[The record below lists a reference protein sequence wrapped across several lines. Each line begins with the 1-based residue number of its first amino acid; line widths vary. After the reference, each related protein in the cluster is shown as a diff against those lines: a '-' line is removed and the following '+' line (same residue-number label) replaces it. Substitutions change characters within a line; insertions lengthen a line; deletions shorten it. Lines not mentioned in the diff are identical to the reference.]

1 MRPYTA
7 FLVGFMFISNILI
20 LSIPTVEA
28 DDQAQNATEISD
40 LQAHS
45 SWICSPDCGAE
56 PVDEYD
62 WYKATLSPN
71 DVGQLFVDNSGEYSD
86 VTILVELYEANM
98 VMIDYFEVGS
108 GNNESYILSNN
119 RSTSE
124 LYFVSITTN
133 DGWYDD
139 GTNYSIYLTVQHDNY
154 WNGATDIEVG
164 SFLDEDVVCIS
175 DCPGDI
181 VDPEDWYHFTT
192 ESGQSIGIVA
202 EELTWFTYLDFDLF
216 TLDSG
221 VLTSF
226 EYEYHGGSAGG
237 LQDYSVRAWFN
248 TTEVMEIYVRVY
260 TDQPDDV
267 IYNLSVSSGTWV
279 DVVEDDYH
287 WVAFPELK
295 IGDEVRVQAI
305 RTDAPND
312 LDVLLYNNSE
322 FENYR
327 NEIVNNDTT
336 SPSELLAE
344 EDCLVC
350 SISFVLSPDK
360 VGLMDAKPMQTHDVN
375 QVISW
380 SPTLILV
387 ADYTDYLQNPPSN
400 SEVDIAS
407 VFLSISVINSV
418 QTPEYYEVHKFES
431 SQWILVDSG
440 TTTDGQVNP
449 PTGGWSSDSTS
460 VDTEGSSTLYRL
472 FVQDSVTSD
481 IITNSTF
488 EITNTRPDA
497 CLDLDGSLAGTITEN
512 IPVRMDASCSSDFDN
527 DDLTYSWQIDGAMV
541 TSAELFEMTFTKGT
555 HSVELTVSDALG
567 LSDIDQITINVE
579 DYPYEDY
586 AENTVVN
593 FSNQTFTS
601 VKIENVL
608 FENTSVAPQWLNFG
622 IIGTQIGV
630 GLNIESRVTQVIE
643 YDLSMVYSGGQ
654 TTVSRSSEM
663 RSTETAM
670 KVNLALFIVDI
681 ESGNETIYD
690 LPMPMTEQ
698 VYDGQPWFPV
708 GLFDRVYYW
717 GDLAVVDTSEP
728 TSEFVNNASFDIAI
742 PALDLME
749 YIATMASNIPGS
761 QIPLLALGIA
771 VDYNLYLDINLEFEI
786 TNAGEISEIYMDG
799 STQQNIQQTN
809 SSLSQSNNQ
818 SIDYYSYSTLDSST
832 DIFGGIGMR
841 LRIAQ
846 PGWLTTGLGFFYED
860 PMFLEGVWGYNITES
875 DGPMATSNGMI
886 SNLANTSITFTMI
899 EEIIENNTGVDDNNT
914 QQYNISLNNAP
925 HSIEV
930 ADGQYFSVSVKI
942 SNHGNGD
949 DTITLQ
955 PALEQSCIDAGWIVT
970 PTISNVTIASDSE
983 RSMTFAFY
991 PTANSNVDSCEFYI
1005 YADSE
1010 GVFET
1015 QFVLVQLNII
1025 EDNSNNT
1032 SNDNNSNQPGNNNET
1047 EDDNV
1052 IVEDASEDSE
1062 IDISII
1068 MLSVGVIGLLTILIL
1083 ITFMIRRK

>member
-1 MRPYTA
+1 
-7 FLVGFMFISNILI
+7 MFISNILI
-20 LSIPTVEA
+20 LSIPAVEA
-28 DDQAQNATEISD
+28 DDQAQNATEIND
-40 LQAHS
+40 LQVHS

-62 WYKATLSPN
+62 WYKATLGSN
-71 DVGQLFVDNSGEYSD
+71 NVGQLFVDNSGEYSD
-86 VTILVELYEANM
+86 VTILVELYETNM
-98 VMIDYFEVGS
+98 VMIDYFEVES

-119 RSTSE
+119 KSTSE
-124 LYFVSITTN
+124 LYFFSITTN

-139 GTNYSIYLTVQHDNY
+139 GTNYSIYLTVQYDNY

-181 VDPEDWYHFTT
+181 VDSEDWYHFTT
-192 ESGQSIGIVA
+192 ESDQSIGIVA
-202 EELTWFTYLDFDLF
+202 EELTWFTYLDFELF

-267 IYNLSVSSGTWV
+267 MYNLSVSSGTWV

-312 LDVLLYNNSE
+312 LDILLYNNSE

-327 NEIVNNDTT
+327 NEIVNNETT

-344 EDCLVC
+344 QDCLVC

-431 SQWILVDSG
+431 SQWIVVDSG

-449 PTGGWSSDSTS
+449 PDGGWSSDSTF

-472 FVQDSVTSD
+472 IVQDSLTSE

-527 DDLTYSWQIDGAMV
+527 DDLTYNWVIDGVMV
-541 TSAELFEMTFTKGT
+541 TSAELFEMTFTEGT
-555 HSVELTVSDALG
+555 HSLELTVTDTLG
-567 LSDIDQITINVE
+567 LSDNDQITINVE
-579 DYPYEDY
+579 DFPYEDY

-630 GLNIESRVTQVIE
+630 GLNIESRITQVIE
-643 YDLSMVYSGGQ
+643 YDLLIDHSGGQ
-654 TTVSRSSEM
+654 TTISRSSEM
-663 RSTETAM
+663 VSTETAM

-681 ESGNETIYD
+681 DSGNETIYD

-698 VYDGQPWFPV
+698 VYEGQPWFPV

-717 GDLAVVDTSEP
+717 GDLAVVDTSGP
-728 TSEFVNNASFDIAI
+728 DSEFVNNASFDIEI

-786 TNAGEISEIYMDG
+786 TNIGELSEIFIDYT
-799 STQQNIQQTN
+799 TQQIIQPT
-809 SSLSQSNNQ
+809 SSSFSQSMNQ
-818 SIDYYSYSTLDSST
+818 SVDYFAYSTLDST
-832 DIFGGIGMR
+832 TEIFGGIGMR

-860 PMFLEGVWGYNITES
+860 PMFLEGIWSYNITQSE
-875 DGPMATSNGMI
+875 GPMATTNGMI
-886 SNLANTSITFTMI
+886 SNLANTSITFTLV
-899 EEIIENNTGVDDNNT
+899 EEILENNTEVDDNHT
-914 QQYNISLNNAP
+914 QQYNISLYDAP
-925 HSIEV
+925 DSIEV
-930 ADGQYFSVSVKI
+930 EDGQFFTVSVRI

-949 DTITLQ
+949 DTILVR
-955 PALEQSCIDAGWIVT
+955 PDLEQSCIDSGWFVT
-970 PTISNVTIASDSE
+970 PTMLNVTIASNSE
-983 RSMTFAFY
+983 RQVTFSFY
-991 PTANSNVDSCEFYI
+991 PPVNSTVDSCEFHI

-1010 GVFET
+1010 GVFDT

-1025 EDNSNNT
+1025 GQNSNNNT
-1032 SNDNNSNQPGNNNET
+1032 DDNNSNQSENDGK
-1047 EDDNV
+1047 DDEEE
-1052 IVEDASEDSE
+1052 IYVEDTSEDPE
-1062 IDISII
+1062 IDNSIMI
-1068 MLSVGVIGLLTILIL
+1068 LSAGLVGLLTILLI

>member
-1 MRPYTA
+1 
-7 FLVGFMFISNILI
+7 MFISNILI

-40 LQAHS
+40 LQVHS

-62 WYKATLSPN
+62 WYKATLGSN
-71 DVGQLFVDNSGEYSD
+71 NVGQLFVDNSGEYSD

-98 VMIDYFEVGS
+98 VMIDYFEVEA

-119 RSTSE
+119 KSTSE
-124 LYFVSITTN
+124 LYFFSITTN

-139 GTNYSIYLTVQHDNY
+139 GTNYSIYLTVQYDNY

-181 VDPEDWYHFTT
+181 VDSEDWYHFTT
-192 ESGQSIGIVA
+192 ESDQSIGIVA
-202 EELTWFTYLDFDLF
+202 EELTWFTYLDFELF

-226 EYEYHGGSAGG
+226 DYEYHGGSAGG

-248 TTEVMEIYVRVY
+248 TTEVMEIYVRIY

-267 IYNLSVSSGTWV
+267 MYNLSVSSGTWV

-327 NEIVNNDTT
+327 NEIVNNETA

-360 VGLMDAKPMQTHDVN
+360 VGLMDAKPAQTHDVN

-387 ADYTDYLQNPPSN
+387 ADYTDYLRNPPSN
-400 SEVDIAS
+400 SEVDVAS

-449 PTGGWSSDSTS
+449 PTDGWSSDSTS

-472 FVQDSVTSD
+472 IVQDSVNSG

-527 DDLTYSWQIDGAMV
+527 DDLTYNWEIDGVMV
-541 TSAELFEMTFTKGT
+541 TSAELFEMTFPEGT
-555 HSVELTVSDALG
+555 HSVELTVTDTFG
-567 LSDIDQITINVE
+567 LSNNDQITINVE
-579 DYPYEDY
+579 DFPYEDY

-630 GLNIESRVTQVIE
+630 GLNIESRITQAIE
-643 YDLSMVYSGGQ
+643 YNLSIDHTGGQ

-663 RSTETAM
+663 VSTETAM

-681 ESGNETIYD
+681 DSGNETIYD

-698 VYDGQPWFPV
+698 VYEGQPWFPV

-717 GDLAVVDTSEP
+717 GDLAVVDTSGP
-728 TSEFVNNASFDIAI
+728 DSEFVNNASFDIEI

-786 TNAGEISEIYMDG
+786 TNTGEISELFMDET
-799 STQQNIQQTN
+799 TQQTIQLTG
-809 SSLSQSNNQ
+809 SSLSQSFNQ
-818 SIDYYSYSTLDSST
+818 GIDYFAYSTLDSST
-832 DIFGGIGMR
+832 EIFGGIGMR

-860 PMFLEGVWGYNITES
+860 PMFLEGIWSYNITQSEE
-875 DGPMATSNGMI
+875 PMATTNGII
-886 SNLANTSITFTMI
+886 SNLANTSVTFTLV
-899 EEIIENNTGVDDNNT
+899 EEIMGNNTIVDDTNNST
-914 QQYNISLNNAP
+914 VNDGNN
-925 HSIEV
+925 STT
-930 ADGQYFSVSVKI
+930 
-942 SNHGNGD
+942 D
-949 DTITLQ
+949 D
-955 PALEQSCIDAGWIVT
+955 
-970 PTISNVTIASDSE
+970 
-983 RSMTFAFY
+983 
-991 PTANSNVDSCEFYI
+991 
-1005 YADSE
+1005 
-1010 GVFET
+1010 
-1015 QFVLVQLNII
+1015 
-1025 EDNSNNT
+1025 SNNT
-1032 SNDNNSNQPGNNNET
+1032 SNDNNSNQSGN
-1047 EDDNV
+1047 DDEAEEEEIV
-1052 IVEDASEDSE
+1052 VEDASEDSE
-1062 IDISII
+1062 IDNSII
-1068 MLSVGVIGLLTILIL
+1068 MLSAGVVGLLTILLI
-1083 ITFMIRRK
+1083 ITFVIRRK

>member
-1 MRPYTA
+1 MRSSA
-7 FLVGFMFISNILI
+7 VFFVILMFISNILI
-20 LSIPTVEA
+20 LSIPVVEA
-28 DDQAQNATEISD
+28 DDQANSATEISN
-40 LQAHS
+40 LETHS
-45 SWICSPDCGAE
+45 SWICSPDCGTQV
-56 PVDEYD
+56 VDEYD
-62 WYKATLSPN
+62 WYKTTLESN
-71 DVGQLFVDNSGEYSD
+71 EIGQLFVDNSGDYSD
-86 VTILVELYEANM
+86 VRILVELYDANT
-98 VMIDYFEVGS
+98 VIVDYFEVES
-108 GNNESYILSNN
+108 GYNNSYILSNN
-119 RSTSE
+119 ESTNE
-124 LYFVSITTN
+124 QYFVSITTN
-133 DGWYDD
+133 DGWSND
-139 GTNYSIYLTVQHDNY
+139 GTNYSMFLTIQYDNN
-154 WNGATDIEVG
+154 WSVATNIEVG

-192 ESGQSIGIVA
+192 NSDQSIGIVA
-202 EELTWFTYLDFDLF
+202 EELTWFTYLDFELF

-221 VLTSF
+221 ALTSF

-248 TTEVMEIYVRVY
+248 TTEVMDVYVRVY

-327 NEIVNNDTT
+327 NEIVNNETT
-336 SPSELLAE
+336 SPSELLAV

-350 SISFVLSPDK
+350 SISFVLSSDE
-360 VGLMDAKPMQTHDVN
+360 VGLMDAKPSQTHDVN
-375 QVISW
+375 QIVSW

-387 ADYTDYLQNPPSN
+387 ADYTDYLQNPPYDSV
-400 SEVDIAS
+400 VDIAS

-418 QTPEYYEVHKFES
+418 QTSEYYEVHKFET

-440 TTTDGQVNP
+440 TTTDGQINP
-449 PTGGWSSDSTS
+449 PVGGWSSDSTS
-460 VDTEGSSTLYRL
+460 VDSEGSTTLYRL
-472 FVQDSVTSD
+472 IVQDSVNSK

-488 EITNTRPDA
+488 EIINSRPDA

-527 DDLTYSWQIDGAMV
+527 DDLSYSWEIDGAMI
-541 TSAELFEMTFTKGT
+541 TSSELFEMTFSEGT
-555 HSVELTVSDALG
+555 HSVELTVSDELG
-567 LSDIDQITINVE
+567 LIDNVQTTINVE
-579 DYPYEDY
+579 EFPYDSYP
-586 AENTVVN
+586 ENIEVN
-593 FSNQTFTS
+593 FSNQTFSS

-630 GLNIESRVTQVIE
+630 GLNIESRITQTIE
-643 YDLSMVYSGGQ
+643 FNLSIANSDGQ
-654 TTVSRSSEM
+654 TTVARSSEM
-663 RSTETAM
+663 ASTETAM
-670 KVNLALFIVDI
+670 KVNLALFIVNI

-690 LPMPMTEQ
+690 LPMPMTEP
-698 VYDGQPWFPV
+698 VYDGQSWFPV

-717 GDLAVVDTSEP
+717 GELAVVDS
-728 TSEFVNNASFDIAI
+728 SGSSADFVNNASFIIEI

-749 YIATMASNIPGS
+749 YISVMASNIPGS

-786 TNAGEISEIYMDG
+786 TNTGEISEIFMD
-799 STQQNIQQTN
+799 STTQQNILPVG
-809 SSLSQSNNQ
+809 SSFAQSSNQ

-832 DIFGGIGMR
+832 DILGGIGMR

-860 PMFLEGVWGYNITES
+860 PMFLEGIWGYNITES

-886 SNLANTSITFTMI
+886 SNLANTSITFTFI
-899 EEIIENNTGVDDNNT
+899 EEIVENNTVINENNT
-914 QQYNISLNNAP
+914 QTYNISLNEAP
-925 HSIEV
+925 DSIGIE
-930 ADGQYFSVSVKI
+930 DGGETIVTLTI

-949 DTITLQ
+949 DTITVQ
-955 PALEQSCIDAGWIVT
+955 SVLEQSCVDAGWYVS
-970 PTISNVTIASDSE
+970 PAISNLTIAPEQELSQSFMIY
-983 RSMTFAFY
+983 SAI
-991 PTANSNVDSCEFYI
+991 NSTVVSCDIYI
-1005 YADSE
+1005 SADSE
-1010 GVFET
+1010 GEFDT
-1015 QFVLVQLNII
+1015 QVVVVEVNFIGENNSTT
-1025 EDNSNNT
+1025 DDSNNT
-1032 SNDNNSNQPGNNNET
+1032 SNDDSVII
-1047 EDDNV
+1047 EDT
-1052 IVEDASEDSE
+1052 SEGPE
-1062 IDISII
+1062 ISIMMI
-1068 MLSVGVIGLLTILIL
+1068 VIGAGAVGLLIILVL
-1083 ITFMIRRK
+1083 IIFMIRKK

>member
-1 MRPYTA
+1 
-7 FLVGFMFISNILI
+7 MFISNILI

-28 DDQAQNATEISD
+28 DNQAQNATEISD

-45 SWICSPDCGAE
+45 SWICSPDCGDE

-62 WYKATLSPN
+62 WYKTTLGPN
-71 DVGQLFVDNSGEYSD
+71 EVGQLFVDNSGEYSD
-86 VTILVELYEANM
+86 VTILVEMYEANM

-119 RSTSE
+119 KSTSE
-124 LYFVSITTN
+124 LYFFSITTN

-139 GTNYSIYLTVQHDNY
+139 GTNYSIYLTVQYDNY
-154 WNGATDIEVG
+154 WNSATDIEVG

-175 DCPGDI
+175 DCPGEI
-181 VDPEDWYHFTT
+181 VDSQDWYHFTT
-192 ESGQSIGIVA
+192 ESDQSIGIVA
-202 EELTWFTYLDFDLF
+202 EELTWFTYLDFELF

-248 TTEVMEIYVRVY
+248 TTEVMDIYVRVY

-267 IYNLSVSSGTWV
+267 MYNLSVSSGTWV

-327 NEIVNNDTT
+327 NEIVNNETT

-350 SISFVLSPDK
+350 SISFVLSSDK
-360 VGLMDAKPMQTHDVN
+360 IGLMDAKPMQTHDVN

-418 QTPEYYEVHKFES
+418 QNPEYYEVHKFES
-431 SQWILVDSG
+431 SQWIVVDSG
-440 TTTDGQVNP
+440 TTTSGQVNP
-449 PTGGWSSDSTS
+449 PDGGWSSDSTF

-472 FVQDSVTSD
+472 IVQDSLTSE
-481 IITNSTF
+481 IITDSTF

-512 IPVRMDASCSSDFDN
+512 IPIRMDASCSSDFDN
-527 DDLTYSWQIDGAMV
+527 DDLTYNWEIDGVMV
-541 TSAELFEMTFTKGT
+541 TSAELFEMTFTEGT
-555 HSVELTVSDALG
+555 HSVELTVTDTLG
-567 LSDIDQITINVE
+567 LSDNDQITINVE
-579 DYPYEDY
+579 DFPYEDY

-630 GLNIESRVTQVIE
+630 GLNIESRITQVIE
-643 YDLSMVYSGGQ
+643 YNLSIDHTGGQ

-663 RSTETAM
+663 VSTETAM

-681 ESGNETIYD
+681 DSGNETIYD

-698 VYDGQPWFPV
+698 VYEGQPWFPV

-717 GDLAVVDTSEP
+717 GDLAVVDTSGP
-728 TSEFVNNASFDIAI
+728 DSEFVNNASFDIEI

-786 TNAGEISEIYMDG
+786 TNTGEISELFMDG
-799 STQQNIQQTN
+799 TTQQTIQPT
-809 SSLSQSNNQ
+809 SSSFSQSMNQ
-818 SIDYYSYSTLDSST
+818 SIDYFAYSTLDST
-832 DIFGGIGMR
+832 TEIFGGIGLR

-860 PMFLEGVWGYNITES
+860 PMFLEGIWSYNITQSE
-875 DGPMATSNGMI
+875 GPMATTNGMI
-886 SNLANTSITFTMI
+886 SNLANTSITFTLV
-899 EEIIENNTGVDDNNT
+899 EEILENNTEVDDNNT
-914 QQYNISLNNAP
+914 QQYNISLYDAP
-925 HSIEV
+925 DSIDV
-930 ADGQYFSVSVKI
+930 VDGQYFTVSVRI

-949 DTITLQ
+949 DTILVR
-955 PALEQSCIDAGWIVT
+955 PDLEQSCIDSGWFVT
-970 PTISNVTIASDSE
+970 PTMLNVTIASNFE
-983 RSMTFAFY
+983 RQVTFSFY
-991 PTANSNVDSCEFYI
+991 PPVNSTVDSCEFHI

-1010 GVFET
+1010 GVFDT

-1025 EDNSNNT
+1025 GQNSNNT
-1032 SNDNNSNQPGNNNET
+1032 TDDNNSNQSENDGK
-1047 EDDNV
+1047 DDEEEIN
-1052 IVEDASEDSE
+1052 VEDTSEDPE
-1062 IDISII
+1062 IDNSIMI
-1068 MLSVGVIGLLTILIL
+1068 LSAGVVGLLIILLI

>member
-1 MRPYTA
+1 
-7 FLVGFMFISNILI
+7 MFISNILI

-40 LQAHS
+40 LQTYG
-45 SWICSPDCGAE
+45 SWICSPDCGTEAI
-56 PVDEYD
+56 DEYD
-62 WYKATLSPN
+62 WYKTTLGPN
-71 DVGQLFVDNSGEYSD
+71 EVGQLSVDNSGEYSD

-98 VMIDYFEVGS
+98 VMIDYFEVES
-108 GNNESYILSNN
+108 ENNESYILSNN
-119 RSTSE
+119 KSTSE

-139 GTNYSIYLTVQHDNY
+139 GTNYSIYLTVQYDNY
-154 WNGATDIEVG
+154 WNSATEIEVG

-181 VDPEDWYHFTT
+181 VDSEDWYHFTT
-192 ESGQSIGIVA
+192 ESDQSIGIVA
-202 EELTWFTYLDFDLF
+202 EELTWFTYLDFELF

-226 EYEYHGGSAGG
+226 DYEYHGGSAGG

-248 TTEVMEIYVRVY
+248 TTEAMDIYVRVY

-267 IYNLSVSSGTWV
+267 MYNLSVSSGTWV

-312 LDVLLYNNSE
+312 LDILLYNNTE

-327 NEIVNNDTT
+327 NEIVNNETT

-344 EDCLVC
+344 QDCLVC

-418 QTPEYYEVHKFES
+418 QTPEYYEIHKFES
-431 SQWILVDSG
+431 SQWNLVDYG

-449 PTGGWSSDSTS
+449 PTEGWSSDSTS
-460 VDTEGSSTLYRL
+460 VDTVGSSTLYRL
-472 FVQDSVTSD
+472 IVQDSGTSD

-497 CLDLDGSLAGTITEN
+497 CLDLDGSLAGSITGN

-527 DDLTYSWQIDGAMV
+527 DNLTYNWEIDGVMV
-541 TSAELFEMTFTKGT
+541 TSAELFEMTFTEGT
-555 HSVELTVSDALG
+555 HSVELTVTDTLG
-567 LSDIDQITINVE
+567 LSDNDQITINVE
-579 DYPYEDY
+579 DFPYEDY
-586 AENTVVN
+586 AQNTVVN

-630 GLNIESRVTQVIE
+630 GLNIESRITQLIE
-643 YDLSMVYSGGQ
+643 YDLLIDHTGGQ

-663 RSTETAM
+663 VSTETAM

-681 ESGNETIYD
+681 DSGNETIYD

-708 GLFDRVYYW
+708 GLFDKVYYW
-717 GDLAVVDTSEP
+717 GDLAVVDTSGP
-728 TSEFVNNASFDIAI
+728 DSEFVNNASFDIEI

-786 TNAGEISEIYMDG
+786 TNAGEISEIFIDYT
-799 STQQNIQQTN
+799 TQQIIQAT
-809 SSLSQSNNQ
+809 SSSFSQSMNQ
-818 SIDYYSYSTLDSST
+818 SVDYFAYSTLDST
-832 DIFGGIGMR
+832 TEIFGGIGMR

-860 PMFLEGVWGYNITES
+860 PMFLEGIWRYNITQSEE
-875 DGPMATSNGMI
+875 PMARTNGMI
-886 SNLANTSITFTMI
+886 SNLANTSITFTLV
-899 EEIIENNTGVDDNNT
+899 EEILENNTEIDDNNT
-914 QQYNISLNNAP
+914 QQYNISLYDAP
-925 HSIEV
+925 DSIEV
-930 ADGQYFSVSVKI
+930 EDGQYFTVSVRI

-949 DTITLQ
+949 DTILVR
-955 PALEQSCIDAGWIVT
+955 PDLEQSCIGSGWFVT
-970 PTISNVTIASDSE
+970 PTMLNVTIASNSE
-983 RSMTFAFY
+983 HQVTFSFY
-991 PTANSNVDSCEFYI
+991 PPVNSTVDSCEFHI

-1010 GVFET
+1010 GVFDT

-1025 EDNSNNT
+1025 GQNSNNT
-1032 SNDNNSNQPGNNNET
+1032 TDDNNSNQSENDSK
-1047 EDDNV
+1047 DDEEEIN
-1052 IVEDASEDSE
+1052 VEDTSENPE
-1062 IDISII
+1062 IDNSIMI
-1068 MLSVGVIGLLTILIL
+1068 LSAGIVGLLTILLI

>member
-1 MRPYTA
+1 
-7 FLVGFMFISNILI
+7 MFISNILI

-28 DDQAQNATEISD
+28 DDQAQSATEISD
-40 LQAHS
+40 LQVHS

-62 WYKATLSPN
+62 WYKATLGSN
-71 DVGQLFVDNSGEYSD
+71 NVGQLFVDNSGEYSD

-98 VMIDYFEVGS
+98 VMIDYFEVEA
-108 GNNESYILSNN
+108 GNNESYIMSNN
-119 RSTSE
+119 KSTSE
-124 LYFVSITTN
+124 LYFFSITTN

-139 GTNYSIYLTVQHDNY
+139 GTNYSIYLTVQYDNF
-154 WNGATDIEVG
+154 WNSATDIEVG
-164 SFLDEDVVCIS
+164 SFLDEGVVCIS

-181 VDPEDWYHFTT
+181 VDSEDWYHFTT
-192 ESGQSIGIVA
+192 ESDQSIGIVA

-226 EYEYHGGSAGG
+226 DYEYHGGSAGG

-248 TTEVMEIYVRVY
+248 TTEVMEIYVRIY

-267 IYNLSVSSGTWV
+267 MYNLSVSSGTWV

-327 NEIVNNDTT
+327 NEIVNNQTT
-336 SPSELLAE
+336 SPSEILAE

-387 ADYTDYLQNPPSN
+387 ADYTDYLRNPPSN

-418 QTPEYYEVHKFES
+418 QNPEYYEVHKFES
-431 SQWILVDSG
+431 SQWIVVDSG

-449 PTGGWSSDSTS
+449 PDGGWSSDSTF

-472 FVQDSVTSD
+472 IVQDSLTSE

-497 CLDLDGSLAGTITEN
+497 CLDLDGSLAGIITEN

-527 DDLTYSWQIDGAMV
+527 DVLTYNWQIDGVMV
-541 TSAELFEMTFTKGT
+541 TSAELFEMTFTEGT
-555 HSVELTVSDALG
+555 HSVELTVTDTLG
-567 LSDIDQITINVE
+567 LSDNDQITIIVE
-579 DYPYEDY
+579 DFPYEDY
-586 AENTVVN
+586 AENTVLN

-630 GLNIESRVTQVIE
+630 GLNIESRITQVIE
-643 YDLSMVYSGGQ
+643 YNLSIDHNGGQ

-663 RSTETAM
+663 VSTETAM

-681 ESGNETIYD
+681 DSGNETIYD

-698 VYDGQPWFPV
+698 VYEGQPWFPV

-717 GDLAVVDTSEP
+717 GDLAVVDTSGP
-728 TSEFVNNASFDIAI
+728 DSEFVNNASFDIEI

-786 TNAGEISEIYMDG
+786 TNAGEISEIFIDYT
-799 STQQNIQQTN
+799 TQQIIQPT
-809 SSLSQSNNQ
+809 SSNFSQSMNQ
-818 SIDYYSYSTLDSST
+818 SVDYFAYSTLDST
-832 DIFGGIGMR
+832 IEIFGGIGMR

-860 PMFLEGVWGYNITES
+860 PMFLEGIWIYNITQSE
-875 DGPMATSNGMI
+875 GPMATTNGMI
-886 SNLANTSITFTMI
+886 SNLANTSITFTLV
-899 EEIIENNTGVDDNNT
+899 EEILENNSEIDDNNT
-914 QQYNISLNNAP
+914 QQYNISLYDAP
-925 HSIEV
+925 DSIEV
-930 ADGQYFSVSVKI
+930 EDGQYFTVSVRI

-949 DTITLQ
+949 DTILVR
-955 PALEQSCIDAGWIVT
+955 PDLEQSCIDSGWFVT
-970 PTISNVTIASDSE
+970 PTMLNVTIASNSE
-983 RSMTFAFY
+983 RQVTFSFY
-991 PTANSNVDSCEFYI
+991 QPVNSTVDSCEFHI

-1010 GVFET
+1010 GVFDT

-1025 EDNSNNT
+1025 GQNSNNNT
-1032 SNDNNSNQPGNNNET
+1032 DDNNSNQSENDGK
-1047 EDDNV
+1047 DDEKEIN
-1052 IVEDASEDSE
+1052 VEDTSEDPE
-1062 IDISII
+1062 IDNSIMI
-1068 MLSVGVIGLLTILIL
+1068 LSAGVVGLLTILLI

>member
-1 MRPYTA
+1 
-7 FLVGFMFISNILI
+7 MFISNILI

-40 LQAHS
+40 LQTYG
-45 SWICSPDCGAE
+45 SWICSPDCGTEAI
-56 PVDEYD
+56 DEYD
-62 WYKATLSPN
+62 WYKTTLGPN
-71 DVGQLFVDNSGEYSD
+71 EVGQLSVDNSGEYSD

-98 VMIDYFEVGS
+98 VMIDYFEVES
-108 GNNESYILSNN
+108 ENNESYILSNN
-119 RSTSE
+119 KSTSE
-124 LYFVSITTN
+124 LYFVSITTS

-139 GTNYSIYLTVQHDNY
+139 GTNYSIYLTVQYDNY
-154 WNGATDIEVG
+154 WNSATEIEVG

-181 VDPEDWYHFTT
+181 VDSEDWYHFTT
-192 ESGQSIGIVA
+192 ESDQSIGIVA
-202 EELTWFTYLDFDLF
+202 EELTWFTYLDFELF

-226 EYEYHGGSAGG
+226 DYEYHGGSAGG

-248 TTEVMEIYVRVY
+248 TTEAMDIYVRVY

-267 IYNLSVSSGTWV
+267 MYNLSVSSGTWV
-279 DVVEDDYH
+279 DVVEDNYH

-312 LDVLLYNNSE
+312 LDILLYNNTE

-327 NEIVNNDTT
+327 NEIVNNETT

-344 EDCLVC
+344 QDCLVC

-418 QTPEYYEVHKFES
+418 QTPEYYEIHKFES
-431 SQWILVDSG
+431 SQWILVDYG

-449 PTGGWSSDSTS
+449 PAEGWSSDSTS
-460 VDTEGSSTLYRL
+460 VDTVGSSTLYRL
-472 FVQDSVTSD
+472 IVQDSGTSD

-497 CLDLDGSLAGTITEN
+497 CLDLDGSLAGSITGN

-527 DDLTYSWQIDGAMV
+527 DNLTYNWEIDGVMV
-541 TSAELFEMTFTKGT
+541 TSAELFEMTFTEGT
-555 HSVELTVSDALG
+555 HSVELTVTDTLG
-567 LSDIDQITINVE
+567 LSDNDQITINVE
-579 DYPYEDY
+579 DFPYEDY

-630 GLNIESRVTQVIE
+630 GLNIESRITQVIE
-643 YDLSMVYSGGQ
+643 YDLSIDHTGGQ

-663 RSTETAM
+663 VSTETAM

-681 ESGNETIYD
+681 DSGNETIYD

-708 GLFDRVYYW
+708 GLFDKVYYW
-717 GDLAVVDTSEP
+717 GDLAVVDTSGP
-728 TSEFVNNASFDIAI
+728 DSEFVNNASFDIEI

-786 TNAGEISEIYMDG
+786 TNAGEISEIFIDYT
-799 STQQNIQQTN
+799 TQQIIQPT
-809 SSLSQSNNQ
+809 SSSFSQSMNQ
-818 SIDYYSYSTLDSST
+818 SVDYFAYSTLDST
-832 DIFGGIGMR
+832 TEIFGGIGMR

-860 PMFLEGVWGYNITES
+860 PMFLEGIWRYNITQSEE
-875 DGPMATSNGMI
+875 PMARTNGMI
-886 SNLANTSITFTMI
+886 SNLANTSITFTLV
-899 EEIIENNTGVDDNNT
+899 EEILENNTEIDDNNT
-914 QQYNISLNNAP
+914 QQYNISLYDAP
-925 HSIEV
+925 DSIEV
-930 ADGQYFSVSVKI
+930 EDGQYFTVSVRI

-949 DTITLQ
+949 DTILVR
-955 PALEQSCIDAGWIVT
+955 PDLEQSCIDSGWFVT
-970 PTISNVTIASDSE
+970 PTMLNVTIASNSE
-983 RSMTFAFY
+983 HQVTFSFY
-991 PTANSNVDSCEFYI
+991 PPVNSTVDSCEFHI

-1010 GVFET
+1010 GVFDT

-1025 EDNSNNT
+1025 GQNSNNT
-1032 SNDNNSNQPGNNNET
+1032 TDDNNSNQSENDGK
-1047 EDDNV
+1047 DDEEEIN
-1052 IVEDASEDSE
+1052 VEDTSENPE
-1062 IDISII
+1062 IDNSIMI
-1068 MLSVGVIGLLTILIL
+1068 LSAGIVGLLTILLI

>member
-1 MRPYTA
+1 
-7 FLVGFMFISNILI
+7 MFVTNILI
-20 LSIPTVEA
+20 LNIPTVEA
-28 DDQAQNATEISD
+28 DDQAQNATEIID

-62 WYKATLSPN
+62 WYKATLGSN
-71 DVGQLFVDNSGEYSD
+71 NVGQLFVDNSGEYSD
-86 VTILVELYEANM
+86 VTILVELYETNM
-98 VMIDYFEVGS
+98 VMIDYFEVES

-119 RSTSE
+119 KSTSE
-124 LYFVSITTN
+124 LYFFSITTN

-139 GTNYSIYLTVQHDNY
+139 GTNYSIYLTVQYDNY

-181 VDPEDWYHFTT
+181 VDSEDWYHFTT
-192 ESGQSIGIVA
+192 ESDQSIGIVA
-202 EELTWFTYLDFDLF
+202 EELTWFTYLDFELF

-267 IYNLSVSSGTWV
+267 LYNLSVSSGTWV

-327 NEIVNNDTT
+327 NEIVNNETT

-350 SISFVLSPDK
+350 SISFVLSSDK
-360 VGLMDAKPMQTHDVN
+360 IGLMDAKPMQTHDVN

-387 ADYTDYLQNPPSN
+387 ADYTDYLRNPPSN

-418 QTPEYYEVHKFES
+418 QNPEYYEVHKFES

-449 PTGGWSSDSTS
+449 PDGGWSSDSTS

-472 FVQDSVTSD
+472 IVQDSVTSG

-497 CLDLDGSLAGTITEN
+497 CVDLDGSLAGTITEN

-527 DDLTYSWQIDGAMV
+527 DDLTYNWEIDGVMV
-541 TSAELFEMTFTKGT
+541 TSAELFEMTFTEGT
-555 HSVELTVSDALG
+555 HSVELTVTDTLG
-567 LSDIDQITINVE
+567 LSDNDQITINVE
-579 DYPYEDY
+579 DFPYEDY

-630 GLNIESRVTQVIE
+630 GLNIESRITQVIE
-643 YDLSMVYSGGQ
+643 YNLSIDHSGGQ
-654 TTVSRSSEM
+654 TTISRSSEM
-663 RSTETAM
+663 VSTETAM

-681 ESGNETIYD
+681 DSGNETIYD

-698 VYDGQPWFPV
+698 VYEGQPWFPV

-717 GDLAVVDTSEP
+717 GDLAVVDTSGP
-728 TSEFVNNASFDIAI
+728 ASEFVNNASFDIEI

-786 TNAGEISEIYMDG
+786 TNIGELSEIFIDYT
-799 STQQNIQQTN
+799 TQQIIQPT
-809 SSLSQSNNQ
+809 SSSFSQSMNQ
-818 SIDYYSYSTLDSST
+818 SIDYFAYSTLDST
-832 DIFGGIGMR
+832 TEIFGGIGMR

-860 PMFLEGVWGYNITES
+860 PMFLEGIWSYNITQSE
-875 DGPMATSNGMI
+875 GPMATTNGII
-886 SNLANTSITFTMI
+886 SNLANTSVTFTLI
-899 EEIIENNTGVDDNNT
+899 EEILENNTEIDGNNT
-914 QQYNISLNNAP
+914 QQYNISLYDAP
-925 HSIEV
+925 DSIEV
-930 ADGQYFSVSVKI
+930 EDGQYFTVSVRI

-949 DTITLQ
+949 DTILVR
-955 PALEQSCIDAGWIVT
+955 PDLEQSCIDSGWFVT
-970 PTISNVTIASDSE
+970 PTMLNVTIASNSE
-983 RSMTFAFY
+983 RQVTFSFY
-991 PTANSNVDSCEFYI
+991 LPVNSTVNSCEFHI

-1010 GVFET
+1010 GVFDT

-1025 EDNSNNT
+1025 EQTSNNNT
-1032 SNDNNSNQPGNNNET
+1032 DDNNSNQSENDVENDEKEINVEDTSEET
-1047 EDDNV
+1047 EIDN
-1052 IVEDASEDSE
+1052 
-1062 IDISII
+1062 SIM
-1068 MLSVGVIGLLTILIL
+1068 MLSAGVVGLLTILL
-1083 ITFMIRRK
+1083 MITFMIRRK

>member
-1 MRPYTA
+1 
-7 FLVGFMFISNILI
+7 MFISNILI

-40 LQAHS
+40 LQTYG
-45 SWICSPDCGAE
+45 SWICSPDCGTEAI
-56 PVDEYD
+56 DEYD
-62 WYKATLSPN
+62 WYKTTLGPN
-71 DVGQLFVDNSGEYSD
+71 EVGQLSVDNSGEYSD

-98 VMIDYFEVGS
+98 VMIDYFEVES
-108 GNNESYILSNN
+108 ENNESYILSNN
-119 RSTSE
+119 KSTSE

-139 GTNYSIYLTVQHDNY
+139 GTNYSIYLTVQYDNY
-154 WNGATDIEVG
+154 WNSATEIEVG

-181 VDPEDWYHFTT
+181 VDSEDWYHFTT
-192 ESGQSIGIVA
+192 ESDQSIGIVA
-202 EELTWFTYLDFDLF
+202 EELTWFTYLDFELF

-226 EYEYHGGSAGG
+226 DYEYHGGSAGG

-248 TTEVMEIYVRVY
+248 TTEAMDIYVRVY

-267 IYNLSVSSGTWV
+267 MYNLSVSSGTWV

-312 LDVLLYNNSE
+312 LDILLYNNTE

-327 NEIVNNDTT
+327 NEIVNNETT

-344 EDCLVC
+344 QDCLVC

-418 QTPEYYEVHKFES
+418 QTPEYYEIHKFES
-431 SQWILVDSG
+431 SQWNLVDYG

-449 PTGGWSSDSTS
+449 PTEGWSSDSTS
-460 VDTEGSSTLYRL
+460 VDTVGSSTLYRL
-472 FVQDSVTSD
+472 IVQDSGTSD

-497 CLDLDGSLAGTITEN
+497 CLDLDGSLAGSITGN

-527 DDLTYSWQIDGAMV
+527 DNLTYNWEIDGVMV
-541 TSAELFEMTFTKGT
+541 TSAELFEMTFTEGT
-555 HSVELTVSDALG
+555 HSVELTVTDTLG
-567 LSDIDQITINVE
+567 LSDNDQITINVE
-579 DYPYEDY
+579 DFPYEDY
-586 AENTVVN
+586 AQNTVVN

-630 GLNIESRVTQVIE
+630 GLNIESRITQLIE
-643 YDLSMVYSGGQ
+643 YDLLIDHTGGQ

-663 RSTETAM
+663 VSTETAM

-681 ESGNETIYD
+681 DSGNETIYD

-708 GLFDRVYYW
+708 GLFDKVYYW
-717 GDLAVVDTSEP
+717 GDLAVVDTSGP
-728 TSEFVNNASFDIAI
+728 DSEFVNNASFDIEI

-786 TNAGEISEIYMDG
+786 TNAGEISEIFIDYT
-799 STQQNIQQTN
+799 TQQIIQAT
-809 SSLSQSNNQ
+809 SSSFSQSMNQ
-818 SIDYYSYSTLDSST
+818 SVDYFAYSTLDST
-832 DIFGGIGMR
+832 TEIFGGIGMR

-860 PMFLEGVWGYNITES
+860 PMFLEGIWRYNITQSEE
-875 DGPMATSNGMI
+875 PMARTNGMI
-886 SNLANTSITFTMI
+886 SNLANTSITFTLV
-899 EEIIENNTGVDDNNT
+899 EEILENNTEIDDNNT
-914 QQYNISLNNAP
+914 QQYNISLYDAP
-925 HSIEV
+925 DSIEV
-930 ADGQYFSVSVKI
+930 EDGQYFTVSVRI

-949 DTITLQ
+949 DTILVR
-955 PALEQSCIDAGWIVT
+955 PDLEQSCIGSGWFVT
-970 PTISNVTIASDSE
+970 PTMLNVTIASNSE
-983 RSMTFAFY
+983 HQVTFYFY
-991 PTANSNVDSCEFYI
+991 PPVNSTVDSCEFHI

-1010 GVFET
+1010 GVFDT

-1025 EDNSNNT
+1025 GQNSNNT
-1032 SNDNNSNQPGNNNET
+1032 TDDNNSNQSENDSK
-1047 EDDNV
+1047 DDEEEIN
-1052 IVEDASEDSE
+1052 VEDTSENPE
-1062 IDISII
+1062 IDNSIMI
-1068 MLSVGVIGLLTILIL
+1068 LSAGIVGLLTILLI

>member
-1 MRPYTA
+1 
-7 FLVGFMFISNILI
+7 MFVTNILI
-20 LSIPTVEA
+20 LNIPTVEA
-28 DDQAQNATEISD
+28 DDQAQNATEIID

-62 WYKATLSPN
+62 WYKATLGSN
-71 DVGQLFVDNSGEYSD
+71 NVGQLFVDNSGEYSD
-86 VTILVELYEANM
+86 VTILVELYETNM
-98 VMIDYFEVGS
+98 VMIDYFEVES

-119 RSTSE
+119 KSTSE
-124 LYFVSITTN
+124 LYFFSITTN

-139 GTNYSIYLTVQHDNY
+139 GTNYSIYLTVQYDNY

-181 VDPEDWYHFTT
+181 VDSEDWYHFTT
-192 ESGQSIGIVA
+192 ESDQSIGIVA
-202 EELTWFTYLDFDLF
+202 EELTWFTYLDFELF

-267 IYNLSVSSGTWV
+267 MYNLSVSSGTWV

-327 NEIVNNDTT
+327 NEIVNNETT

-350 SISFVLSPDK
+350 SISFVLSSDK
-360 VGLMDAKPMQTHDVN
+360 IGLMDAKPMQTHDVN

-387 ADYTDYLQNPPSN
+387 ADYTDYLRNPPSN

-418 QTPEYYEVHKFES
+418 QNPEYYEVHKFES

-449 PTGGWSSDSTS
+449 PDGGWSSDSTS

-472 FVQDSVTSD
+472 IVQDSVTNG

-497 CLDLDGSLAGTITEN
+497 CVDLDGSLAGTITEN

-527 DDLTYSWQIDGAMV
+527 DDLTYNWEIDGVMV
-541 TSAELFEMTFTKGT
+541 TSAELFEMTFTEGT
-555 HSVELTVSDALG
+555 HSVELTVTDTLG
-567 LSDIDQITINVE
+567 LSDNDQITINVE
-579 DYPYEDY
+579 DFPYEDY

-630 GLNIESRVTQVIE
+630 GLNIESRITQVIE
-643 YDLSMVYSGGQ
+643 YDLSIDHSGGQ
-654 TTVSRSSEM
+654 TTISRKSEM
-663 RSTETAM
+663 VSTETAM

-681 ESGNETIYD
+681 DSGNETIYD

-698 VYDGQPWFPV
+698 VYEGQPWFPV

-717 GDLAVVDTSEP
+717 GDLAVVDTSGP
-728 TSEFVNNASFDIAI
+728 DSEFVNNASFDIEI

-786 TNAGEISEIYMDG
+786 TNIGELSEIFIDYT
-799 STQQNIQQTN
+799 TQQIIQPT
-809 SSLSQSNNQ
+809 SSSFSQSMNQ
-818 SIDYYSYSTLDSST
+818 SIDYFAYSTLDST
-832 DIFGGIGMR
+832 TEIFGGIGMR

-860 PMFLEGVWGYNITES
+860 PMFLEGIWSYNITQSE
-875 DGPMATSNGMI
+875 GPMATTNGII
-886 SNLANTSITFTMI
+886 SNLANTSVTFTLI
-899 EEIIENNTGVDDNNT
+899 EEILENNTEIDGNNT
-914 QQYNISLNNAP
+914 QQYNISLYDAP
-925 HSIEV
+925 DSIEV
-930 ADGQYFSVSVKI
+930 EDGQYFTVSVRI

-949 DTITLQ
+949 DTILVR
-955 PALEQSCIDAGWIVT
+955 PDLEQSCIDSGWFVT
-970 PTISNVTIASDSE
+970 PTMLNVTIASNSE
-983 RSMTFAFY
+983 RQVTFSFY
-991 PTANSNVDSCEFYI
+991 LPVNSTVNSCEFHI

-1010 GVFET
+1010 GVFDT

-1025 EDNSNNT
+1025 EQTSNNNT
-1032 SNDNNSNQPGNNNET
+1032 DDNNSNQSENDVENDEKEINVEDTSEET
-1047 EDDNV
+1047 EIDN
-1052 IVEDASEDSE
+1052 
-1062 IDISII
+1062 SIM
-1068 MLSVGVIGLLTILIL
+1068 MLSAGVVGLLTILL
-1083 ITFMIRRK
+1083 MITFVIRRK

>member
-1 MRPYTA
+1 
-7 FLVGFMFISNILI
+7 MFISNILI

-40 LQAHS
+40 LQTYG
-45 SWICSPDCGAE
+45 SWICSPDCGTEAI
-56 PVDEYD
+56 DEYD
-62 WYKATLSPN
+62 WYKTTLGPN
-71 DVGQLFVDNSGEYSD
+71 EVGQLSVDNSGEYSD

-98 VMIDYFEVGS
+98 VMIDYFEVES
-108 GNNESYILSNN
+108 ENNESYILSNN
-119 RSTSE
+119 KSTSE
-124 LYFVSITTN
+124 LYFVSITTS

-139 GTNYSIYLTVQHDNY
+139 GTNYSIYLTVQYDNY
-154 WNGATDIEVG
+154 WNSATEIEVG

-181 VDPEDWYHFTT
+181 VDSEDWYHFTT
-192 ESGQSIGIVA
+192 ESDQSIGIVA
-202 EELTWFTYLDFDLF
+202 EELTWFTYLDFELF

-226 EYEYHGGSAGG
+226 DYEYHGGSAGG

-248 TTEVMEIYVRVY
+248 TTEAMDIYVRVY

-267 IYNLSVSSGTWV
+267 MYNLSVSSGTWV

-312 LDVLLYNNSE
+312 LDILLYNNTE

-327 NEIVNNDTT
+327 NEIVNNETT

-344 EDCLVC
+344 QDCLVC

-418 QTPEYYEVHKFES
+418 QTPEYYEIHKFES
-431 SQWILVDSG
+431 SQWNLVDYG

-449 PTGGWSSDSTS
+449 PAEGWSSDSTS
-460 VDTEGSSTLYRL
+460 VDTVGSSTLYRL
-472 FVQDSVTSD
+472 IVQDSGTSD

-497 CLDLDGSLAGTITEN
+497 CLDLDGSLAGSITGN

-527 DDLTYSWQIDGAMV
+527 DNLTYNWEIDGVMV
-541 TSAELFEMTFTKGT
+541 TSAELFEMTFTEGT
-555 HSVELTVSDALG
+555 HSVELTVTDTLG
-567 LSDIDQITINVE
+567 LSDNDQITINVE
-579 DYPYEDY
+579 DFPYEDY
-586 AENTVVN
+586 AQNTVVN

-630 GLNIESRVTQVIE
+630 GLNIESRITQVIE
-643 YDLSMVYSGGQ
+643 YDLLIDHTGGQ
-654 TTVSRSSEM
+654 TTVTRSSEM
-663 RSTETAM
+663 VSTETAM

-681 ESGNETIYD
+681 DSGNETIYD

-708 GLFDRVYYW
+708 GLFDKVYYW
-717 GDLAVVDTSEP
+717 GDLAVVDTSGP
-728 TSEFVNNASFDIAI
+728 DSEFVNNASFDIEI

-786 TNAGEISEIYMDG
+786 TNAGEISEIFIDYT
-799 STQQNIQQTN
+799 TQQIIQAT
-809 SSLSQSNNQ
+809 SSSFSQSMNQ
-818 SIDYYSYSTLDSST
+818 SVDYFAYSTLDST
-832 DIFGGIGMR
+832 TEIFGGIGMR

-860 PMFLEGVWGYNITES
+860 PMFLEGIWRYNITQSEE
-875 DGPMATSNGMI
+875 PMARTNGMI
-886 SNLANTSITFTMI
+886 SNLANTSITFTLV
-899 EEIIENNTGVDDNNT
+899 EEILENNTEIDDNNT
-914 QQYNISLNNAP
+914 QQYNISLYDAP
-925 HSIEV
+925 DSIEV
-930 ADGQYFSVSVKI
+930 EDGQYFTVSVRI

-949 DTITLQ
+949 DTILVR
-955 PALEQSCIDAGWIVT
+955 PDLEQSCIGSGWFVT
-970 PTISNVTIASDSE
+970 PTMLNVTIASNSE
-983 RSMTFAFY
+983 HQVTFSFY
-991 PTANSNVDSCEFYI
+991 PPVNSTVDSCEFHI

-1010 GVFET
+1010 GVFDT

-1025 EDNSNNT
+1025 GQNSNNT
-1032 SNDNNSNQPGNNNET
+1032 TDDNNSNQSENDSK
-1047 EDDNV
+1047 DDEEEIN
-1052 IVEDASEDSE
+1052 VEDTSENPE
-1062 IDISII
+1062 IDNSIMI
-1068 MLSVGVIGLLTILIL
+1068 LSAGIVGLLTILLI

>member
-1 MRPYTA
+1 
-7 FLVGFMFISNILI
+7 MFISNILI

-62 WYKATLSPN
+62 WYKATLGSN
-71 DVGQLFVDNSGEYSD
+71 NVGQLFIDNSGEYSD

-98 VMIDYFEVGS
+98 VMIDYFEVES

-119 RSTSE
+119 KSTSE
-124 LYFVSITTN
+124 LYFFSITTN

-139 GTNYSIYLTVQHDNY
+139 GTNYSIYLTVQYDNY

-175 DCPGDI
+175 DCPGEI
-181 VDPEDWYHFTT
+181 VDSEDWYHFTT
-192 ESGQSIGIVA
+192 ESDQSIGIVA
-202 EELTWFTYLDFDLF
+202 EELTWFTYLDFELF

-267 IYNLSVSSGTWV
+267 MYNLSVSSGTWV

-312 LDVLLYNNSE
+312 LDVLLYNKSE

-327 NEIVNNDTT
+327 NEIVNNETT

-360 VGLMDAKPMQTHDVN
+360 VGLMDAKPMQTHDVY

-449 PTGGWSSDSTS
+449 PTDGWSSDSTS

-472 FVQDSVTSD
+472 IVQDSVNSG

-512 IPVRMDASCSSDFDN
+512 IPIRMDASCSSDFDN
-527 DDLTYSWQIDGAMV
+527 DDLTYNWEIDGVMV
-541 TSAELFEMTFTKGT
+541 TSAELFEMTFPEGT
-555 HSVELTVSDALG
+555 HSVELTVTDTLG
-567 LSDIDQITINVE
+567 LSDNDQITINVE
-579 DYPYEDY
+579 DFPYEDY

-630 GLNIESRVTQVIE
+630 GLNIESRITQVIE
-643 YDLSMVYSGGQ
+643 YDLSIDHTEGQ
-654 TTVSRSSEM
+654 TTASRSSEM
-663 RSTETAM
+663 VSTETAM

-681 ESGNETIYD
+681 DSGNETIYD
-690 LPMPMTEQ
+690 LPMPMKEQ
-698 VYDGQPWFPV
+698 VYEGQPWFPV

-717 GDLAVVDTSEP
+717 GDLAVVDTSGP
-728 TSEFVNNASFDIAI
+728 TSEFVNNASFDIEI

-749 YIATMASNIPGS
+749 YIATMANNIPGS

-786 TNAGEISEIYMDG
+786 TNTGEISELFMDE
-799 STQQNIQQTN
+799 TTKQTIQLTG
-809 SSLSQSNNQ
+809 SSLSQSFNQ
-818 SIDYYSYSTLDSST
+818 GIDYFAYSTLDSST
-832 DIFGGIGMR
+832 EIFGGIGMR

-860 PMFLEGVWGYNITES
+860 PMFLEGIWSYNITQSEE
-875 DGPMATSNGMI
+875 PMATTNGII
-886 SNLANTSITFTMI
+886 SNLANTSVTFTLV
-899 EEIIENNTGVDDNNT
+899 EEIMGNNTIVDDTNNSTVNDGNNSTTDDSNNT
-914 QQYNISLNNAP
+914 SNDNNDTNN
-925 HSIEV
+925 STV
-930 ADGQYFSVSVKI
+930 NDGNNSST
-942 SNHGNGD
+942 D
-949 DTITLQ
+949 D
-955 PALEQSCIDAGWIVT
+955 
-970 PTISNVTIASDSE
+970 
-983 RSMTFAFY
+983 
-991 PTANSNVDSCEFYI
+991 
-1005 YADSE
+1005 
-1010 GVFET
+1010 
-1015 QFVLVQLNII
+1015 
-1025 EDNSNNT
+1025 SNNT
-1032 SNDNNSNQPGNNNET
+1032 SNDNNSNQSGN
-1047 EDDNV
+1047 DDEAEEEEIV
-1052 IVEDASEDSE
+1052 VEDASEDSE
-1062 IDISII
+1062 IDNSII
-1068 MLSVGVIGLLTILIL
+1068 MLSAGVVGLLTILLI
-1083 ITFMIRRK
+1083 ITFVIRRK

>member
-1 MRPYTA
+1 
-7 FLVGFMFISNILI
+7 MFISNILI

-62 WYKATLSPN
+62 WYKATLGSN
-71 DVGQLFVDNSGEYSD
+71 NVGQLFVDNSGEYSD
-86 VTILVELYEANM
+86 VTILVELYETNM
-98 VMIDYFEVGS
+98 VMIDYFEVES

-119 RSTSE
+119 KSTSE
-124 LYFVSITTN
+124 LYFFSITTN

-139 GTNYSIYLTVQHDNY
+139 GTNYSIYLTVQYDNY

-181 VDPEDWYHFTT
+181 VDSEDWYHFTT
-192 ESGQSIGIVA
+192 ESDQSIGIVA
-202 EELTWFTYLDFDLF
+202 EELTWFTYLDFELF

-267 IYNLSVSSGTWV
+267 MYNLSVSSGTWV

-305 RTDAPND
+305 RTDVPND

-327 NEIVNNDTT
+327 NEIVNNQTT

-418 QTPEYYEVHKFES
+418 QNPEYYEVHKFES
-431 SQWILVDSG
+431 SQWIVVDSG
-440 TTTDGQVNP
+440 ITTDGQVNP
-449 PTGGWSSDSTS
+449 PDGGWSSDSTF
-460 VDTEGSSTLYRL
+460 VETQGSSTLYRL
-472 FVQDSVTSD
+472 IVQDSLTSE

-497 CLDLDGSLAGTITEN
+497 CLDLDGSLAGSITEN

-527 DDLTYSWQIDGAMV
+527 DDLTYNWEIDGVMV
-541 TSAELFEMTFTKGT
+541 TSAELFEMTFTEGT
-555 HSVELTVSDALG
+555 HSVELTVTDTLG
-567 LSDIDQITINVE
+567 LSDNDQITINVE
-579 DYPYEDY
+579 NFPYEDF

-630 GLNIESRVTQVIE
+630 GLNIESRITQVIE
-643 YDLSMVYSGGQ
+643 YNLSIDHTGGQ

-663 RSTETAM
+663 VSTETAM

-681 ESGNETIYD
+681 DSGNETIYD

-698 VYDGQPWFPV
+698 VYEGQPWFPV

-717 GDLAVVDTSEP
+717 GDLAVVDTSGP
-728 TSEFVNNASFDIAI
+728 DSEFVNNASFDIEM

-786 TNAGEISEIYMDG
+786 TNAGEISEIFIDYT
-799 STQQNIQQTN
+799 TQQIIQPTI
-809 SSLSQSNNQ
+809 SSFSQSMNQ
-818 SIDYYSYSTLDSST
+818 SIDYFAYSTLDST
-832 DIFGGIGMR
+832 TEIFGGIGMR

-860 PMFLEGVWGYNITES
+860 PMFLEGIWSYNITQSE
-875 DGPMATSNGMI
+875 GPMATTNGMI
-886 SNLANTSITFTMI
+886 SNLANTSITLTLV
-899 EEIIENNTGVDDNNT
+899 EEILENNTEIDDNNT
-914 QQYNISLNNAP
+914 QQYNISLYDAP
-925 HSIEV
+925 DLIEV
-930 ADGQYFSVSVKI
+930 EDGQYFTVSVRI

-949 DTITLQ
+949 DTILVR
-955 PALEQSCIDAGWIVT
+955 PDLEQSCIDSGWFVA
-970 PTISNVTIASDSE
+970 PTMLNVTIASNSE
-983 RSMTFAFY
+983 RKVTFAFY
-991 PTANSNVDSCEFYI
+991 PPVNSTVDSCEFHI

-1010 GVFET
+1010 GVFDT

-1025 EDNSNNT
+1025 GQNSNNT
-1032 SNDNNSNQPGNNNET
+1032 TDDNNSNQSENDGN
-1047 EDDNV
+1047 DDGEEIN
-1052 IVEDASEDSE
+1052 VEDTSEDPE
-1062 IDISII
+1062 IDNSIMI
-1068 MLSVGVIGLLTILIL
+1068 LSAGIVGLLTILL
-1083 ITFMIRRK
+1083 IITLMIRRK

>member
-1 MRPYTA
+1 
-7 FLVGFMFISNILI
+7 MFISNILI

-62 WYKATLSPN
+62 WYKATLGSN
-71 DVGQLFVDNSGEYSD
+71 NVGQLFVDNSGEYSD
-86 VTILVELYEANM
+86 VTILVELYETNM
-98 VMIDYFEVGS
+98 VMIDYFEVES

-119 RSTSE
+119 KSTSE
-124 LYFVSITTN
+124 LYFFSITTN

-139 GTNYSIYLTVQHDNY
+139 GTNYSIYLTVQYDNY

-181 VDPEDWYHFTT
+181 VDSEDWYHFTT
-192 ESGQSIGIVA
+192 ESDQSIGIVA
-202 EELTWFTYLDFDLF
+202 EELTWFTYLDFELF

-267 IYNLSVSSGTWV
+267 MYNLSVSSGTWV

-305 RTDAPND
+305 RTDVPND

-327 NEIVNNDTT
+327 NEIVNNQTT

-418 QTPEYYEVHKFES
+418 QNPEYYEVHKFES
-431 SQWILVDSG
+431 SQWIVVDSG
-440 TTTDGQVNP
+440 ITTDGQVNP
-449 PTGGWSSDSTS
+449 PDGGWSSDSTF
-460 VDTEGSSTLYRL
+460 VETQGSSTLYRL
-472 FVQDSVTSD
+472 IVQDSLTSE

-497 CLDLDGSLAGTITEN
+497 CLDLDGSLAGSITEN

-527 DDLTYSWQIDGAMV
+527 DDLTYNWEIDGVMV
-541 TSAELFEMTFTKGT
+541 TSAELFEMTFTEGT
-555 HSVELTVSDALG
+555 HSVELTVTDTLG
-567 LSDIDQITINVE
+567 LSDNDQITINVE
-579 DYPYEDY
+579 DFPYGDY
-586 AENTVVN
+586 AENTIVN

-630 GLNIESRVTQVIE
+630 GLNIESRITQVIE
-643 YDLSMVYSGGQ
+643 YNLSIDHTGGQ

-663 RSTETAM
+663 VSTETAM

-681 ESGNETIYD
+681 DSGNETIYD

-698 VYDGQPWFPV
+698 VYEGQPWFPV

-717 GDLAVVDTSEP
+717 GDLAVVDTSGP
-728 TSEFVNNASFDIAI
+728 DSEFVNNASFDIEI

-786 TNAGEISEIYMDG
+786 TNAGEISEIFIDYT
-799 STQQNIQQTN
+799 TQQIIQPTI
-809 SSLSQSNNQ
+809 SSFSQSMNQ
-818 SIDYYSYSTLDSST
+818 SIDYFAYSTLDST
-832 DIFGGIGMR
+832 TEIFGGIGMR

-860 PMFLEGVWGYNITES
+860 PMFLEGIWSYNITQSE
-875 DGPMATSNGMI
+875 GPMATTNGMI
-886 SNLANTSITFTMI
+886 SNLANTSITLTLV
-899 EEIIENNTGVDDNNT
+899 EEILENNTEIDDNNT
-914 QQYNISLNNAP
+914 QQYNISLYDAP
-925 HSIEV
+925 DLIEV
-930 ADGQYFSVSVKI
+930 EDGQYFTVSVRI

-949 DTITLQ
+949 DTILVR
-955 PALEQSCIDAGWIVT
+955 PDLEQSCIDSGWFVA
-970 PTISNVTIASDSE
+970 PTMLNVTIASNSE
-983 RSMTFAFY
+983 RKVTFAFY
-991 PTANSNVDSCEFYI
+991 PPVNSTVDSCEFHI

-1010 GVFET
+1010 GVFDT

-1025 EDNSNNT
+1025 GQNSNNT
-1032 SNDNNSNQPGNNNET
+1032 TDDNNSNQSENDGN
-1047 EDDNV
+1047 DDGEEIN
-1052 IVEDASEDSE
+1052 VEDTSEDPE
-1062 IDISII
+1062 IDNSIMI
-1068 MLSVGVIGLLTILIL
+1068 LSAGIVGLLTILL
-1083 ITFMIRRK
+1083 IITLMIRRK

>member
-1 MRPYTA
+1 
-7 FLVGFMFISNILI
+7 MFISNILI

-62 WYKATLSPN
+62 WYKATLGSN
-71 DVGQLFVDNSGEYSD
+71 NVGQLFVDNSGEYSD
-86 VTILVELYEANM
+86 VTILVELYETNM
-98 VMIDYFEVGS
+98 VMIDYFEVES

-119 RSTSE
+119 KSTSE
-124 LYFVSITTN
+124 LYFFSITTN

-139 GTNYSIYLTVQHDNY
+139 GTNYSIYLTVQYDNY

-181 VDPEDWYHFTT
+181 VDSEDWYHFTT
-192 ESGQSIGIVA
+192 ESDQSIGIVA
-202 EELTWFTYLDFDLF
+202 EELTWFTYLDFELF

-267 IYNLSVSSGTWV
+267 MYNLSVSSGTWV

-305 RTDAPND
+305 RTDVPND

-327 NEIVNNDTT
+327 NEIVNNQTT

-418 QTPEYYEVHKFES
+418 QNPEYYEVHKFES
-431 SQWILVDSG
+431 SQWIVVDSG
-440 TTTDGQVNP
+440 ITTDGQVNP
-449 PTGGWSSDSTS
+449 PDGGWSSDSTF
-460 VDTEGSSTLYRL
+460 VETQGSSTLYRL
-472 FVQDSVTSD
+472 IVQDSLTSE

-497 CLDLDGSLAGTITEN
+497 CLDLDGSLAGSITEN

-527 DDLTYSWQIDGAMV
+527 DDLTYNWEIDGVMV
-541 TSAELFEMTFTKGT
+541 TSAELFEMTFTEGT
-555 HSVELTVSDALG
+555 HSVELTVTDTLG
-567 LSDIDQITINVE
+567 LSDNDQITINVE
-579 DYPYEDY
+579 NFPYEDF

-630 GLNIESRVTQVIE
+630 GLNIESRITQVIE
-643 YDLSMVYSGGQ
+643 YNLSIDHTGGQ

-663 RSTETAM
+663 VSTETAM

-681 ESGNETIYD
+681 DSGNETIYD

-698 VYDGQPWFPV
+698 VYEGQPWFPV

-717 GDLAVVDTSEP
+717 GDLAVVDTSGP
-728 TSEFVNNASFDIAI
+728 DSEFVNNASFDIEI

-786 TNAGEISEIYMDG
+786 TNAGEISEIFIDYT
-799 STQQNIQQTN
+799 TQQIIQPTI
-809 SSLSQSNNQ
+809 SSFSQSMNQ
-818 SIDYYSYSTLDSST
+818 SIDYFAYSTLDST
-832 DIFGGIGMR
+832 TEIFGGIGMR

-860 PMFLEGVWGYNITES
+860 PMFLEGIWSYNITQSE
-875 DGPMATSNGMI
+875 GPMATTNGMI
-886 SNLANTSITFTMI
+886 SNLANTSITLTLV
-899 EEIIENNTGVDDNNT
+899 EEILENNTEIDDNNT
-914 QQYNISLNNAP
+914 QQYNISLYDAP
-925 HSIEV
+925 DLIEV
-930 ADGQYFSVSVKI
+930 EDGQYFTVSVRI

-949 DTITLQ
+949 DTILVR
-955 PALEQSCIDAGWIVT
+955 PDLEQSCIDSGWFVA
-970 PTISNVTIASDSE
+970 PTMLNVTIASNSE
-983 RSMTFAFY
+983 RKVTFAFY
-991 PTANSNVDSCEFYI
+991 PPVNSTVDSCEFHI

-1010 GVFET
+1010 GVFDT

-1025 EDNSNNT
+1025 GQNSNNT
-1032 SNDNNSNQPGNNNET
+1032 TDDNNSNQSENDGN
-1047 EDDNV
+1047 DDGEEIN
-1052 IVEDASEDSE
+1052 VEDTSEDPE
-1062 IDISII
+1062 IDNSIMI
-1068 MLSVGVIGLLTILIL
+1068 LSAGIVGLLTILL
-1083 ITFMIRRK
+1083 IITLMIRRK

>member
-1 MRPYTA
+1 
-7 FLVGFMFISNILI
+7 MFISNILI

-40 LQAHS
+40 LQAHN

-62 WYKATLSPN
+62 WYKTTLGPN
-71 DVGQLFVDNSGEYSD
+71 EVGQLFVDNSGEYSD
-86 VTILVELYEANM
+86 VTILVEMYEANM
-98 VMIDYFEVGS
+98 VMIDYFEVES
-108 GNNESYILSNN
+108 ENNESYILSNN
-119 RSTSE
+119 KSTSE
-124 LYFVSITTN
+124 LYFFSITTN

-139 GTNYSIYLTVQHDNY
+139 GTNYSIYLTVQYDNH

-181 VDPEDWYHFTT
+181 VDSEDWYHFTT
-192 ESGQSIGIVA
+192 ESDQSIGIVA
-202 EELTWFTYLDFDLF
+202 EELTWFTYLDFELF

-248 TTEVMEIYVRVY
+248 TTEVMDIYVRVY

-267 IYNLSVSSGTWV
+267 MYNLSVSSGTWV

-287 WVAFPELK
+287 WVAFPDMK

-327 NEIVNNDTT
+327 NEIVNNETT

-350 SISFVLSPDK
+350 SISFVLSSDK
-360 VGLMDAKPMQTHDVN
+360 VGLMDAKPAQTHDVN

-418 QTPEYYEVHKFES
+418 QNPEYYEVHKFES
-431 SQWILVDSG
+431 SQWIVVDSG

-449 PTGGWSSDSTS
+449 PDGGWSSDSTF

-472 FVQDSVTSD
+472 IVQDSLSNE

-527 DDLTYSWQIDGAMV
+527 DDLTYNWEIDGVMV
-541 TSAELFEMTFTKGT
+541 TSAELFEMTFTEGT
-555 HSVELTVSDALG
+555 HSVELTVTDTLG
-567 LSDIDQITINVE
+567 LSDNDQITINVE
-579 DYPYEDY
+579 DFPYEEY
-586 AENTVVN
+586 AENAVVN

-630 GLNIESRVTQVIE
+630 GLNIESRITQVIE
-643 YDLSMVYSGGQ
+643 YDLSIDHSGGQ
-654 TTVSRSSEM
+654 TTLSRSSEM
-663 RSTETAM
+663 VSTETAM
-670 KVNLALFIVDI
+670 KVNLALFILDI
-681 ESGNETIYD
+681 DSGNETIYD

-698 VYDGQPWFPV
+698 VYEGQPWFPV

-717 GDLAVVDTSEP
+717 GDLAVVDTSGP
-728 TSEFVNNASFDIAI
+728 SSEFVNNASFDIEI

-786 TNAGEISEIYMDG
+786 TNTGEISELFMDG
-799 STQQNIQQTN
+799 TTQQTIQPT
-809 SSLSQSNNQ
+809 SSSFSQSMNQ
-818 SIDYYSYSTLDSST
+818 SIDYFAYSTLDST
-832 DIFGGIGMR
+832 TEIFGGIGMR

-860 PMFLEGVWGYNITES
+860 PMFLEGIWIYNITQSE
-875 DGPMATSNGMI
+875 GPMATTNGMI
-886 SNLANTSITFTMI
+886 SNLANTSITFTLV
-899 EEIIENNTGVDDNNT
+899 EEILENNTEIDDNNT
-914 QQYNISLNNAP
+914 QQYNISLYDAP
-925 HSIEV
+925 DSIEV
-930 ADGQYFSVSVKI
+930 EDGQYFTVSVWV

-949 DTITLQ
+949 DTILVR
-955 PALEQSCIDAGWIVT
+955 PDLEQSCIDSGWFVT
-970 PTISNVTIASDSE
+970 PTMQNVTIASNSE
-983 RSMTFAFY
+983 RRVLFALY
-991 PTANSNVDSCEFYI
+991 PPLNSTVDSCEFHI

-1010 GVFET
+1010 GVFDT

-1025 EDNSNNT
+1025 GQNSNNT
-1032 SNDNNSNQPGNNNET
+1032 TDDNNSNQSENDGK
-1047 EDDNV
+1047 DDEEEIN
-1052 IVEDASEDSE
+1052 VEDTSEDPE
-1062 IDISII
+1062 IDNSIMI
-1068 MLSVGVIGLLTILIL
+1068 LSGGVVGLLTILLI

>member
-1 MRPYTA
+1 
-7 FLVGFMFISNILI
+7 MFISNILI

-28 DDQAQNATEISD
+28 DDQAQSATEISD
-40 LQAHS
+40 LQVHS

-62 WYKATLSPN
+62 WYKATLGSN
-71 DVGQLFVDNSGEYSD
+71 NVGQLFVDNSGEYSD

-98 VMIDYFEVGS
+98 VMIDYFEVEA

-119 RSTSE
+119 KSTSE
-124 LYFVSITTN
+124 LYFFSITTN

-139 GTNYSIYLTVQHDNY
+139 GTNYSIYLTVQYDNF
-154 WNGATDIEVG
+154 WNSATDIEVG
-164 SFLDEDVVCIS
+164 SFLDEGVVCIS

-181 VDPEDWYHFTT
+181 VDSEDWYHFTT
-192 ESGQSIGIVA
+192 ESDQSIGIVA

-226 EYEYHGGSAGG
+226 DYEYHGGSAGG

-248 TTEVMEIYVRVY
+248 TTEVMEIYVRIY

-267 IYNLSVSSGTWV
+267 MYNLSVSSGTWV

-327 NEIVNNDTT
+327 NEIVNNQTT
-336 SPSELLAE
+336 SPSEILAE

-387 ADYTDYLQNPPSN
+387 ADYTDYLRNPPSN

-418 QTPEYYEVHKFES
+418 QNPEYYEVHKFES
-431 SQWILVDSG
+431 SQWIVVDSG

-449 PTGGWSSDSTS
+449 PDGGWSSDSTF

-472 FVQDSVTSD
+472 IVQDSLTSE

-497 CLDLDGSLAGTITEN
+497 CLDLDGSLAGIITEN

-527 DDLTYSWQIDGAMV
+527 DVLTYNWQIDGVMV
-541 TSAELFEMTFTKGT
+541 TSAELFEMTFTEGT
-555 HSVELTVSDALG
+555 HSVELTVTDTLG
-567 LSDIDQITINVE
+567 LSDNDQITIIVE
-579 DYPYEDY
+579 DFPYEDY
-586 AENTVVN
+586 AENTVLN

-630 GLNIESRVTQVIE
+630 GLNIESRITQVIE
-643 YDLSMVYSGGQ
+643 YNLSIDHNGGQ

-663 RSTETAM
+663 VSTETAM

-681 ESGNETIYD
+681 DSGNETIYD

-698 VYDGQPWFPV
+698 VYEGQPWFPV

-717 GDLAVVDTSEP
+717 GDLAVVDTSGP
-728 TSEFVNNASFDIAI
+728 DSEFVNNASFDIEI

-786 TNAGEISEIYMDG
+786 TNAGEISEIFIDYT
-799 STQQNIQQTN
+799 TQQIIQPT
-809 SSLSQSNNQ
+809 SSNFSQSMNQ
-818 SIDYYSYSTLDSST
+818 SVDYFAYSTLDST
-832 DIFGGIGMR
+832 IEIFGGIGMR

-860 PMFLEGVWGYNITES
+860 PMFLEGIWIYNITQSE
-875 DGPMATSNGMI
+875 GPMATTNGMI
-886 SNLANTSITFTMI
+886 SNLANTSITFTLV
-899 EEIIENNTGVDDNNT
+899 EEILENNSEIDDNNT
-914 QQYNISLNNAP
+914 QQYNISLYDAP
-925 HSIEV
+925 DSIEV
-930 ADGQYFSVSVKI
+930 EDGQYFTVSVRI

-949 DTITLQ
+949 DTILVR
-955 PALEQSCIDAGWIVT
+955 PDLEQSCIDSGWFVT
-970 PTISNVTIASDSE
+970 PTMLNVTIASNFE
-983 RSMTFAFY
+983 RQVTFSFY
-991 PTANSNVDSCEFYI
+991 QPVNSNVDSCEFHI

-1010 GVFET
+1010 GVFDT

-1025 EDNSNNT
+1025 GQNSNNNT
-1032 SNDNNSNQPGNNNET
+1032 DDNNSNQSENDGK
-1047 EDDNV
+1047 DDEKEIN
-1052 IVEDASEDSE
+1052 VEDTSEDPE
-1062 IDISII
+1062 IDNSIMI
-1068 MLSVGVIGLLTILIL
+1068 LSAGVVGLLTILLI